1 MSEAKQA
8 DEPVPP
14 ISIRMIA
21 RASAPTP
28 STLVR
33 GGGVAVLAALAAMF
47 AAAGARAGT
56 YPMYQCG
63 GASTAVAP
71 GWSVYSFTTVAS
83 TVLSNTCANGGAIG
97 DYVFSGGQ
105 PGAVTENG
113 SSGSQVGLALNVP
126 ASAPDVTIKSITA
139 QAIVSPVPGDDAWLG
154 FASVG
159 QALPGA
165 VELPYGAGGD
175 YTAPEQWT
183 LPQGA
188 RDFEMY
194 VNCSTDRS
202 SPTCNFNDSTHVPA
216 LNDITLTLA
225 DSVPPTVGHVS
236 GTLASAAAAGAT
248 VSGKQT
254 LSFDASDTDSG
265 VRSATLTLSPEGEGA
280 PYSTTIDYG
289 SECAYDSWNACPL
302 TQNGSMFTL
311 DTSALAGETYAVDL
325 AASDAAGNDTT
336 DYLGTVATKN
346 VPDVPNGS
354 PCPGA
359 QLSLTVNG
367 KPSIGPIRY
376 GRTVLVRGALH
387 CGTTPIPGATVA
399 LSGRGVGGLL
409 ATNAAGAFSYRVPA
423 GPSRTLTFS
432 YRAYS
437 DDTKPAA
444 SAHVEIRVY
453 PAISLRITPRHTHNG
468 ATISWRGRVA
478 GGPYP
483 AAGLTLLVQVK
494 VGHRWETFDQLLTHN
509 GLFAYSYKFLR
520 TSTTTTYA
528 FRVALPVSGAAGY
541 DFLPADSRTIDVKV
555 SP

>member
-1 MSEAKQA
+1 
-8 DEPVPP
+8 
-14 ISIRMIA
+14 MIA
-21 RASAPTP
+21 RESAPTR

-33 GGGVAVLAALAAMF
+33 GAGVAVLAVLAAMF
-47 AAAGARAGT
+47 AAAGAHAGT

-83 TVLSNTCANGGAIG
+83 TVLTNTCANGGAIG

-113 SSGSQVGLALNVP
+113 SSGSEVGLALNVP
-126 ASAPDVTIKSITA
+126 ASAPDVTIQSIAA
-139 QAIVSPVPGDDAWLG
+139 QAIVSPVTGDDAWLG

-165 VELPYGAGGD
+165 VELPYGTGSD

-183 LPQGA
+183 LPEGA
-188 RDFEMY
+188 RDFEMS
-194 VNCSTDRS
+194 VTCSTDRS
-202 SPTCNFNDSTHVPA
+202 SPTCNFDDSTHVPA

-225 DSVPPTVGHVS
+225 DSVPPVVGHAT

-248 VSGKQT
+248 VSGTQT

-265 VRSATLTLSPEGEGA
+265 VRSATLTLSPEGQGA
-280 PYSTTIDYG
+280 PDSTTIDYG
-289 SECAYDSWNACPL
+289 PECAYDSWNACPL
-302 TQNGSMFTL
+302 TQDASMFTL
-311 DTSALAGETYAVDL
+311 DTSALAEQTYAVDL
-325 AASDAAGNDTT
+325 TASDAAGNDST
-336 DYLGTVATKN
+336 DYLGTVTTKN
-346 VPDVPNGS
+346 VPHVPNGS

-387 CGTTPIPGATVA
+387 CGTTPIPGAAVA

-409 ATNAAGAFSYRVPA
+409 ATDAAGAFSYLVPA
-423 GPSRTLTFS
+423 GPSRNLTFN
-432 YRAYS
+432 YFAYS
-437 DDTKPAA
+437 DDTKPTATA
-444 SAHVEIRVY
+444 DVEIPVY
-453 PAISLRITPRHTHNG
+453 PSISLRITPRHTHNG
-468 ATISWRGRVA
+468 GTINWRGRVL

-483 AAGLTLLVQVK
+483 AGGLTLLVQVK
-494 VGHRWETFDQLLTHN
+494 VGRRWETFDQLQTHD
-509 GLFAYSYKFLR
+509 GRFAYRYTFLR
-520 TSTTTTYA
+520 TSTTSTYA
-528 FRVALPVSGAAGY
+528 FRISLPASGAAGY
-541 DFLPADSRTIDVKV
+541 DYLPASTRIVSVKV